1 MSWKEKKD
9 ELINRLPTII
19 DILEEIS
26 LGEEIWNLE
35 DGPLRMCFPNHYQEG
50 MFDFVAMPDGTSQLW
65 PISIGVNNYY
75 RGQSSYYPKCYPSLY
90 RPGMTDVNRFVA
102 RLRTCEL
109 QILMEQYPLWD
120 IFNHGTMVTMPDGS
134 QHPVILSCDEL
145 ALAQHYGLPT
155 ELLDL
160 TVDKWVAAFFACTKY
175 DSKTDTYRP
184 TDEGDGYGVF
194 YSYSDVPDVDS
205 ITDYTKK
212 KLRAVGLQ
220 PFARPG
226 EQAGYVLKMEEG
238 QNFTRMSWRKIK
250 FRHDR
255 KASELVFNYTNRA
268 KKLFPKSPLEMKAA
282 IIKETND
289 ISFAAFDMAQSI
301 YFSDVSEKT
310 LEQWLDDSNIRL
322 VEKPIVS
329 FSDGEK
335 EEFYQEWKRNEKRF
349 YSQINVRFTLE
360 LDKKEV

>member
-1 MSWKEKKD
+1 M
-9 ELINRLPTII
+9 
-19 DILEEIS
+19 
-26 LGEEIWNLE
+26 
-35 DGPLRMCFPNHYQEG
+35 
-50 MFDFVAMPDGTSQLW
+50 
-65 PISIGVNNYY
+65 
-75 RGQSSYYPKCYPSLY
+75 
-90 RPGMTDVNRFVA
+90 
-102 RLRTCEL
+102 
-109 QILMEQYPLWD
+109 
-120 IFNHGTMVTMPDGS
+120 
-134 QHPVILSCDEL
+134 
-145 ALAQHYGLPT
+145 
-155 ELLDL
+155 
-160 TVDKWVAAFFACTKY
+160 
-175 DSKTDTYRP
+175 
-184 TDEGDGYGVF
+184 F

-238 QNFTRMSWRKIK
+238 QNFNRMSWRKIK